1 MVTLCDGFGFAWR
14 RFGGGGRNDNLFFS
28 SFVLCCFGGVWLRE
42 TSRLREREAATKRER
57 EGLYVCSLQLV
68 EVEVQ

>member
-1 MVTLCDGFGFAWR
+1 MVERDEQT
-14 RFGGGGRNDNLFFS
+14 
-28 SFVLCCFGGVWLRE
+28 
-42 TSRLREREAATKRER
+42 EREAATKRER